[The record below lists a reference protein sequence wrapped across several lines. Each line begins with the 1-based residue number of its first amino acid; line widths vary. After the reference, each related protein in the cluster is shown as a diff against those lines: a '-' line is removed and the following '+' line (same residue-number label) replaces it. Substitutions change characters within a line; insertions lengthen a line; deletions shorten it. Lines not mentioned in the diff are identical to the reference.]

1 MALLAQA
8 SEAWPGGDRPAT
20 GPGAATLR
28 TRRVRLLS
36 GWGTPSSRCVEAVP
50 PLVVVG
56 AEQLLLPIPC
66 LNGGL
71 RCAEESAGRVAQRDG
86 GSGHGHLRIE
96 QRVARAAMAFRLS
109 A

>member
-1 MALLAQA
+1 MKSYTEGIYRIYSHQWHSCAQA

-56 AEQLLLPIPC
+56 AE
-66 LNGGL
+66 
-71 RCAEESAGRVAQRDG
+71 
-86 GSGHGHLRIE
+86 
-96 QRVARAAMAFRLS
+96 AASPADTVSKRGAALC
-109 A
+109 